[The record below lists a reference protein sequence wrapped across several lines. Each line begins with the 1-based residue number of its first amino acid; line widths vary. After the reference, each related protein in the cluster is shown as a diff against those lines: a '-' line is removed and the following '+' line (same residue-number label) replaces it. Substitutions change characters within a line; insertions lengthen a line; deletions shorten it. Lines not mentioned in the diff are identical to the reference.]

1 MSFKEIERQGF
12 MRKIL
17 FYCFLIIS
25 SFFFGVSAQSITVTA
40 RMDSSMIWIGS
51 QTKLTFEISQQAK
64 QKVSTPLFSDTIVSG
79 LEIVGQMKN
88 DTINSPDGH
97 VVVNQHYTVTSFVD
111 SLIYIPPYP
120 FVLDGDT
127 VWSKSLSLKV
137 IQPFEIDTTANKF
150 TDIKPVLVPK
160 FYWKGLIK
168 IVLIVLAI
176 LLILIALY
184 FVIRRYIQ
192 NKPLLSPPSPESLL
206 PPYVVAIEK
215 LNNIKQ
221 QKLWQ
226 QNRSKEF
233 HTELTDVVREYIE
246 RTFEIQ
252 SLEMTSDEIISHLN
266 HLKFESNPAYK
277 ALSQILQLADLVKF
291 AKWNPLPDEHE
302 LSLSNAFLFVNQ
314 TKIEEQ
320 TSPVETEKKT
330 EE

>member
-1 MSFKEIERQGF
+1 

-17 FYCFLIIS
+17 LYCFLITS
-25 SFFFGVSAQSITVTA
+25 PFFYGALAQNITVTA
-40 RMDSSMIWIGS
+40 RIDSSLIWIGS
-51 QTKLTFEISQQAK
+51 QTKLTFEISQQPN

-79 LEIVGQMKN
+79 LEIVEPAKN
-88 DTINSPDGH
+88 DTVKSPDGH
-97 VVVNQHYTVTSFVD
+97 IIVNQHYTVTSFVD
-111 SLIYIPPYP
+111 SLLYIPPYP
-120 FVLDGDT
+120 FIVNGDT
-127 VWSKSLSLKV
+127 VWTKSLSLKV
-137 IQPFEIDTTANKF
+137 VQPFEIDTTANKF

-168 IVLIVLAI
+168 TVLVILAI

-192 NKPLLSPPSPESLL
+192 KKPILPTPSPESLL
-206 PPYVVAIEK
+206 PPYVVAIGK
-215 LNNIKQ
+215 LNAIKQ

-233 HTELTDVVREYIE
+233 HTELTNVVREYIE
-246 RTFEIQ
+246 RTFEIP

-277 ALSQILQLADLVKF
+277 ALNQILQLADLVKF

-302 LSLSNAFLFVNQ
+302 LSLSNSFLFVEQ
-314 TKIEEQ
+314 TKIEEK
-320 TSPVETEKKT
+320 VAEAVKETE
-330 EE
+330 E

>member
-1 MSFKEIERQGF
+1 

-17 FYCFLIIS
+17 LYCFLITS
-25 SFFFGVSAQSITVTA
+25 SFFYEASAQNITVTA
-40 RMDSSMIWIGS
+40 RMDSAIIWIGS
-51 QTKLTFEISQQAK
+51 QTKLTFEISQQPN

-79 LEIVGQMKN
+79 LEIVEPAKN
-88 DTINSPDGH
+88 DTVNSPDGH
-97 VVVNQHYTVTSFVD
+97 IVVNQHYTVTSFAD
-111 SLIYIPPYP
+111 SLLYIPPYP
-120 FVLDGDT
+120 FVVNGDT
-127 VWSKSLSLKV
+127 VWTKSLSLKV
-137 IQPFEIDTTANKF
+137 VQPFEIDTTANKF

-168 IVLIVLAI
+168 KVLIILAI

-192 NKPLLSPPSPESLL
+192 KKPILSAPSPESLL

-215 LNNIKQ
+215 LNAIKQ

-233 HTELTDVVREYIE
+233 HTELTNVVREYIE
-246 RTFEIQ
+246 RTFDIP

-266 HLKFESNPAYK
+266 HLKFESSSAYK
-277 ALSQILQLADLVKF
+277 ALNQILQLADLVKF

-302 LSLSNAFLFVNQ
+302 LSLSNSFLFVEQ

-320 TSPVETEKKT
+320 AVEPVKEI

>member
-1 MSFKEIERQGF
+1 

-17 FYCFLIIS
+17 FYCFLITS
-25 SFFFGVSAQSITVTA
+25 SFFYGASAQSIVVTA
-40 RMDSSMIWIGS
+40 RIDSALIWIGS
-51 QTKLTFEISQQAK
+51 QTRLTFEISQRPN

-79 LEIVGQMKN
+79 LEIVEPLKN
-88 DTINSPDGH
+88 DTVNSPDGH
-97 VVVNQHYTVTSFVD
+97 IVVSQHYTVTSFVD

-120 FVLDGDT
+120 FVEKGDT
-127 VWSKSLSLKV
+127 FWTKSLSLKV

-150 TDIKPVLVPK
+150 TDIKPVFVPK

-168 IVLIVLAI
+168 IVLIILAI
-176 LLILIALY
+176 LLIIIAVY
-184 FVIRRYIQ
+184 FVVRRYIQ
-192 NKPLLSPPSPESLL
+192 KKPILPTPSPESLL

-246 RTFEIQ
+246 RTFDIP

-266 HLKFESNPAYK
+266 HLKFESAPAYK
-277 ALSQILQLADLVKF
+277 ALNQILQLADLVKF

-302 LSLSNAFLFVNQ
+302 LSLSNAYVFVDQ
-314 TKIEEQ
+314 TKIVDQ
-320 TSPVETEKKT
+320 TNAEETEKNA